1 MPMSASPH
9 PYKVVGP
16 FLDGFLRVEALAAAF
31 ELGII
36 RTLEPGPAATTA
48 ALAEQL
54 SLDPFHLQ
62 ILLDILTHDGVLQKG
77 PDGVS
82 LTEGFRAALNY
93 RDLLEVRLEFGRR
106 HRRTVMD
113 NYAASIRDPYRNQ
126 GRLHQFKFHPMADYT
141 PAIRAETEVWVRFIS
156 TFTRYA
162 APTMIERHG
171 FSRYR
176 HVLDI
181 GGNNGELAVQ
191 LCRAHPDLRVTVFDI
206 PVVCAIGTERVAK
219 EGLADRITFIKG
231 DAKNDALP
239 RGADVAVF
247 STVLTDHTSENVD
260 LFLGKTY
267 EALEPGADLVI
278 WEPAEID
285 LVRDG
290 YREWEMDLFP
300 FISTWGP
307 PTRYEDAVRR
317 AGFSDIRSDKVEE
330 IRFLYTTAKR

>member
-9 PYKVVGP
+9 PYQVVAR
-16 FLDGFLRVEALAAAF
+16 FLDGFLRTEALAAAF

-36 RTLEPGPAATTA
+36 QALEPDRAATTA
-48 ALAEQL
+48 ALAGRL

-62 ILLDILTHDGVLQKG
+62 ILLDILTHDGVLRKG

-82 LTEGFRAALNY
+82 LAEGFRAALAY
-93 RDLLEVRLEFGRR
+93 RDLLEVRMEFGRR

-141 PAIRAETEVWVRFIS
+141 PTVRAETEVWVRFIS

-162 APTMIERHG
+162 APTMIARHD

-206 PVVCAIGTERVAK
+206 PVVCDIGTERVAK
-219 EGLADRITFIKG
+219 DGLAERITFIKG
-231 DAKNDALP
+231 DAKSDPLP
-239 RGADVAVF
+239 RGADAAVF
-247 STVLTDHTSENVD
+247 STVLTDHTPENVD
-260 LFLGKTY
+260 LFLGKAH
-267 EALEPGADLVI
+267 EALAPGTDLVI

-290 YREWEMDLFP
+290 YREWEIDLFP

-317 AGFSDIRSDKVEE
+317 AGFRDIRSEKVDE
-330 IRFLYTTAKR
+330 IRFLYTTARR